1 MHVELIAI
9 TRYLQGNGT
18 PEELLEHAGRVCYRS
33 ENRGDPGKFLRA
45 RIREGHESI
54 IEHAS
59 ATFEISGIS
68 RACSHQLVRHR
79 LASYSQES
87 QRYVSMDDP
96 EWVLPSAIA
105 ENPQA
110 RAIWERLAGEVKD
123 AYRTLRELGVRKE
136 DARFVLPN
144 AAATRIVVT
153 MNFRELL
160 HVFRLRISP
169 EAQWEIRN
177 VCVRML
183 ELVHPHA
190 PNVFGDLRE
199 KLRAKCPSFFE
210 GRGSA

>member
-1 MHVELIAI
+1 MKVELIGI
-9 TRYLQGNGT
+9 TRYLRGEGT

-33 ENRGDPGKFLRA
+33 EGRGDTGRFLRA
-45 RIREGHESI
+45 RIREGHESL

-87 QRYVSMDDP
+87 QRYVEMSDP
-96 EWVLPSAIA
+96 EWVLPPAFA
-105 ENPQA
+105 ENSEE
-110 RAIWERLAGEVKD
+110 RVVWERLADEVKT
-123 AYRTLRELGVRKE
+123 AYQALRELGVRKE
-136 DARFVLPN
+136 DSRFVLPN

-153 MNFRELL
+153 MNLRELL

-169 EAQWEIRN
+169 AAQWEIRD

-183 ELVHPHA
+183 ELGYSIA

-199 KLRAKCPSFFE
+199 ELRDQYPAFFE
-210 GRGSA
+210 GVE